1 MIFMGFHLMLVL
13 PRFSAMWRDMGREGF
28 EEAVYW
34 LELLIKY
41 GNLDHLRIND
51 FDLNL
56 VQYLCLDVLAFYLL
70 IFLVILGSL
79 FWAIRVTMMGWLDKT
94 RLRPTAKISSTKK
107 KAA

>member
-1 MIFMGFHLMLVL
+1 
-13 PRFSAMWRDMGREGF
+13 MWRDMGRGGF
-28 EEAVYW
+28 EEAVFW

-56 VQYLCLDVLAFYLL
+56 VQYLCLDVLALYLL
-70 IFLVILGSL
+70 IFLGVFGSF
-79 FWAIRVTMMGWLDKT
+79 FWIIRVTMMGWLEKT
-94 RLRPTAKISSTKK
+94 RLMQRPATKAISCTKR

>member
-1 MIFMGFHLMLVL
+1 
-13 PRFSAMWRDMGREGF
+13 MGREGF

-56 VQYLCLDVLAFYLL
+56 VQYLCLDVLALYLL
-70 IFLVILGSL
+70 IFLGVFGSF
-79 FWAIRVTMMGWLDKT
+79 FWIIRVTMMGWLEKT
-94 RLRPTAKISSTKK
+94 RLMQRPATKAISCTKR

>member
-1 MIFMGFHLMLVL
+1 
-13 PRFSAMWRDMGREGF
+13 MGREGF
-28 EEAVYW
+28 EEAVFW

-70 IFLVILGSL
+70 ILLVVFKGF
-79 FWAIRVTMMGWLDKT
+79 FWMIRVTMTSLT
-94 RLRPTAKISSTKK
+94 QRPTAKAISCTKK

>member
-1 MIFMGFHLMLVL
+1 
-13 PRFSAMWRDMGREGF
+13 MWRDMGREGF
-28 EEAVYW
+28 EEAIFW

-56 VQYLCLDVLAFYLL
+56 VQYLCLDMLAFYLL
-70 IFLVILGSL
+70 ILLVVFGSF
-79 FWAIRVTMMGWLDKT
+79 FWMTRVTMSGWLGKT
-94 RLRPTAKISSTKK
+94 RPTQRPTSKAISSTKK

>member
-1 MIFMGFHLMLVL
+1 
-13 PRFSAMWRDMGREGF
+13 MWRDMGREGF
-28 EEAVYW
+28 EEAVFW

-70 IFLVILGSL
+70 IFLVVFGVF
-79 FWAIRVTMMGWLDKT
+79 FWVIRVTMPGL
-94 RLRPTAKISSTKK
+94 LE
-107 KAA
+107 KAVILFIVDPDFGE